1 MTNNT
6 ITTAVRASA
15 EARTAEVPRPSRPPR
30 SRGPLHRLRRW
41 WIMGGFSTLMIAVPM
56 IFIFGYFAWWPI
68 ISGLTM
74 AFQRPDFLGPDEFVG
89 WSNFEYVLTDP
100 LLPKVIG
107 NTLMFAGLSILFGFP
122 LPLLMATFMAELR
135 GSRRLYS
142 VLAYLPVLIPPV
154 VVVLLWQFFYNP
166 GASGFFNEIL
176 GVFGIGPF
184 GWLNSSDMVIP
195 SMVLAATWA
204 GAGSAMII
212 YLAAMTSV
220 SRDLYEAAELDG
232 AGIVS
237 RTWHIT
243 FPQIRGVILILLLLS
258 IIGSMQVFTEP
269 FIFTK
274 GGPDNASMT
283 ILLMIYNYAFIG
295 ADFGAATALS
305 VLLGLVLCVVSVIY
319 FYATRRYSK

>member
-1 MTNNT
+1 
-6 ITTAVRASA
+6 
-15 EARTAEVPRPSRPPR
+15 
-30 SRGPLHRLRRW
+30 
-41 WIMGGFSTLMIAVPM
+41 MGGLSTVLFALPM
-56 IFIFGYFAWWPI
+56 VFIFGYFAWGPI
-68 ISGLTM
+68 IGGLAM
-74 AFQRPDFLGPDEFVG
+74 AFQRPDFLGPAEFVG

-100 LLPKVIG
+100 LLPKAVG
-107 NTLMFAGLSILFGFP
+107 NTLLFAVLSILFGFP

-135 GSRRLYS
+135 GTRRLYS

-166 GASGFFNEIL
+166 ADTGLLNAAL
-176 GVFGIGPF
+176 GWFGLGPF
-184 GWLNSSDMVIP
+184 PWLNSSTMVIP
-195 SMVLAATWA
+195 SMVLASTWA

-220 SRDLYEAAELDG
+220 SRELYEAAELDG
-232 AGIVS
+232 AGILS

-283 ILLMIYNYAFIG
+283 ILLMIYNYAFLG

-305 VLLGLVLCVVSVIY
+305 VLLGLVLCLVSGLY
-319 FYATRRYSK
+319 FFATRRLST